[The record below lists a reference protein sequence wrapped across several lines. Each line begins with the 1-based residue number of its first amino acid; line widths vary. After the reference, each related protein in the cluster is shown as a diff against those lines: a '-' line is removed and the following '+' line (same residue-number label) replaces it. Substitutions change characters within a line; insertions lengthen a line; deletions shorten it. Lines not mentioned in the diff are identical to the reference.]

1 MTGLATLTLLLSVG
15 AGATQELPQSKLSER
30 LLVSADPADP
40 AEPAEPGLATP
51 EGPSKAKPEPKDLE
65 VPYDPENEAVGPEPA
80 DPEFDEATDTNDP
93 KLSAEQDT
101 TFESVSPARPHFV
114 FVNTYGVTFGINTIG
129 SFDSAFFFGAALKR
143 RAERSRRWA
152 LGYQLT
158 LSAGGAER
166 YLSGLLTIRH
176 HLAAYTYSPSK
187 RLFGSVGAGLALFF
201 GLQPAV
207 LEAEGRLGFV
217 FGRKRRDRR
226 LAGIAGG
233 MLRLGWHFHNDE
245 LIPMPQVGAFIGFAV
260 R

>member
-1 MTGLATLTLLLSVG
+1 MTGLATLTLVLSVG
-15 AGATQELPQSKLSER
+15 AGATQGLPQSKLSER
-30 LLVSADPADP
+30 LLASAEPAEPAEPELAKPETPSKAESEPEDLEAPYDPENEALGPDPADP
-40 AEPAEPGLATP
+40 AEPELDA
-51 EGPSKAKPEPKDLE
+51 
-65 VPYDPENEAVGPEPA
+65 
-80 DPEFDEATDTNDP
+80 ATDTNDP
-93 KLSAEQDT
+93 ELSVEQDM

-114 FVNTYGVTFGINTIG
+114 FVNTYGVTFGVNTIG
-129 SFDSAFFFGAALKR
+129 SFDSAFFFGAALR
-143 RAERSRRWA
+143 RRTERTRRWA

-166 YLSGLLTIRH
+166 YLVGLFTVRH

-187 RLFGSVGAGLALFF
+187 RLFASVGAGLALFA

-207 LEAEGRLGFV
+207 LEGEGRLGFV
-217 FGRKRRDRR
+217 FGRKRKEKR